1 MAAVGRINKM
11 NKKIILPILFILV
24 LGFLFSF
31 SVQEAR
37 AIKDTFEATASCKS
51 IYDNPDCDA
60 GECASASAS
69 WNAVHDRTTG
79 GGMSSTTRV
88 YLSTCLAS
96 GKYTM
101 ALYRSYVYFDTSS
114 LPGDA
119 SISEVVLKLYGK
131 DTPRAEFGSWNLQV
145 QKGTSAT
152 YPHDPL
158 QLSDFYYARYTD
170 NGGTLSSS
178 SMGTGYRSIT
188 LNPTGRSWINKTGT
202 TKFALREREHDIND
216 SRPGFYSSPRYNMW
230 TFYGTN
236 ATYPALL
243 EVTYTLPITAPDVST
258 NVATISSTQ
267 LQNNQATLNGEIDNT
282 GGEDCDKRGFVYGSG
297 SIPSDP
303 GSVAPG
309 SSGYDNYVEDLGSY
323 TPGAFTKERSLSV
336 GEIMYYRAYAHNS
349 MGYSYG
355 AEKQVVI
362 YQDSGL
368 QYPFETPTPCEC
380 SSSDVGGC
388 CDSCYFSPAGKVY
401 GGGGIGDWVDA
412 TAATKCS
419 ATVNNCTADPCSG
432 EKKYPECQSGG
443 ICDSSATTY
452 YTSDPVYAS
461 ASKVLT
467 STCTDQDA
475 TSQALSCD
483 SNTNYWCTAGNCS
496 GYYRYSECNGD
507 GTCDNTATTN
517 YYQIDVTA
525 NAGKVL
531 TSTCTDQDATAATKC
546 SATVN
551 NCTADPCSGEKK
563 YPECQSGGICDSSAT
578 TYYTSDPVYADTG
591 YTLTATCGT
600 AGITYCGDSGWN
612 QCGGMGSP
620 YSCRKGKDM
629 YRCAADH
636 SCTYDTSDD
645 QWQDVAAGSVCT
657 GSGVET
663 PASATYY
670 CGFSAYNGPSADK
683 CDKKKD
689 YLACNGSNVCNYGDY
704 GDVYDPVSAY
714 KIANSSGQEVD
725 ASSADNTGTCHDCTD
740 GSCSGTYQWGECNGS
755 GNAGPCA
762 TYNEPETVYASAGKV
777 LTSSC
782 DNQDATVDV
791 KCAATVNNCTA
802 GQCSGEKKYPEC
814 QSGGVCDSSAI
825 TYYTSDPFYASAGCS
840 LTSSC
845 EDQCDST
852 IESQLCDSTWR
863 ASTDSGDNYYGKGG
877 YYNCQGMCDGS
888 GLCEYAVNCT
898 PIDTTS
904 PTTAIKIIRT
914 STGEDVTAAEAWLRA
929 DTYTIEFEDNDPPP
943 NPSGLKYCEYYI
955 YACDV
960 GGTNCTTEIVPL
972 TIRNC
977 NWSTTIDAGIPPYNL
992 EGLGRCRIYSGA
1004 IDNLDN
1010 SGTDYKY
1017 LNTDFT
1023 PPATEIE

>member
-401 GGGGIGDWVDA
+401 GGGGIGDWV
-412 TAATKCS
+412 
-419 ATVNNCTADPCSG
+419 
-432 EKKYPECQSGG
+432 
-443 ICDSSATTY
+443 
-452 YTSDPVYAS
+452 
-461 ASKVLT
+461 
-467 STCTDQDA
+467 
-475 TSQALSCD
+475 
-483 SNTNYWCTAGNCS
+483 
-496 GYYRYSECNGD
+496 
-507 GTCDNTATTN
+507 
-517 YYQIDVTA
+517 
-525 NAGKVL
+525 
-531 TSTCTDQDATAATKC
+531 DATAATKC